1 MDAAMKFAR
10 QYFLELPKPQR
21 QRVNFIARNQS
32 YHGTTLGPLSLG
44 GNAGRRYLY
53 EPLLMTNCSR
63 VSPCYEYRERKIG
76 ESIEE
81 YVDRLAQELD
91 DEFQRI
97 GPDTV
102 CGFVAEPIV
111 GAVSQLLNRCV

>member
-44 GNAGRRYLY
+44 GNVGRRQLY

-63 VSPCYEYRERKIG
+63 VSPCYEYRERKAG
-76 ESIEE
+76 ESIKE

-91 DEFQRI
+91 DEFQRL

-102 CGFVAEPIV
+102 CAFVVEPIV
-111 GAVSQLLNRCV
+111 GAVSQLPYCCI